1 MESFENSVHA
11 NTPWM
16 NDEEIYDYV
25 INKRQEEEW
34 EWDSIKMDL
43 TLKGLPEYY
52 ADSIIANLQEASNLA
67 KGKVRKRGVVLI
79 IGALVLLGF
88 GIYHGFI
95 STTTTLTV
103 KGAFVFLLGGFATL
117 IYGIKDLTR
126 KF

>member
-1 MESFENSVHA
+1 MESFENYIHA

-34 EWDSIKMDL
+34 EWESIKMDL
-43 TLKGLPEYY
+43 TLKGLPEHY
-52 ADSIIANLQEASNLA
+52 ANSIIANLKEASNLA
-67 KGKVRKRGVVLI
+67 KGKVRKRGVILI
-79 IGALVLLGF
+79 IGALALLGF

-95 STTTTLTV
+95 SSTTTLTV
-103 KGAFVFLLGGFATL
+103 KGAFVFLLGGLATL